1 MYMYIYFELR
11 SKDESVVLKWGG
23 GGRTTARH
31 QLPSNAKFTGGPD
44 RAFAFSLDFCE

>member
-23 GGRTTARH
+23 GGGEP
-31 QLPSNAKFTGGPD
+31 LPGTSCLLMPNLQGDLIELLHFP
-44 RAFAFSLDFCE
+44 